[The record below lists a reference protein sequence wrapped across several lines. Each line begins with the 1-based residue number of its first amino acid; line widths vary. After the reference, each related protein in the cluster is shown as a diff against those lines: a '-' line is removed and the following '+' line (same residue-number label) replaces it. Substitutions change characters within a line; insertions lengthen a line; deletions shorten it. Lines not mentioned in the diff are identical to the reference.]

1 MCPRY
6 YDVKT
11 CVPDTRQVC
20 KDVIKTKCKT
30 KDKVRSKSLSNI
42 TRASDMLSEE
52 QHSFEH
58 YKHQRYVIWFK

>member
-30 KDKVRSKSLSNI
+30 KDKVRSKSLSII
-42 TRASDMLSEE
+42 TGPQICNLKNNTLSSITSTRDM
-52 QHSFEH
+52 
-58 YKHQRYVIWFK
+58 

>member
-1 MCPRY
+1 MCPIRY

-30 KDKVRSKSLSNI
+30 KDKVRSKSLPNI
-42 TRASDMLSEE
+42 TRASDM
-52 QHSFEH
+52 
-58 YKHQRYVIWFK
+58 